1 MGVGVGKKASAGNEN
16 EAPSPSP
23 SCQLYGKVSHETLDM
38 GKRIGAFRTMASLP
52 SLRAE
57 VRECK
62 SREVQGQETQ
72 DQKGQGLSHSASVTG
87 ASGSPSPLKRYER
100 LMRRQSWM
108 RQTATEKGSSRK
120 SLTAAVERQFGTAMV
135 SKGSPQLAS
144 SSPAVFV

>member
-1 MGVGVGKKASAGNEN
+1 VGKKASAGMEN

-23 SCQLYGKVSHETLDM
+23 PCQLYGEVSHETLDM
-38 GKRIGAFRTMASLP
+38 GRRAGAFRTMASLP

-72 DQKGQGLSHSASVTG
+72 DKRSGGLSHSASVTG
-87 ASGSPSPLKRYER
+87 ASGSPLKRYER

-108 RQTATEKGSSRK
+108 RQTATEKGSPRK
-120 SLTAAVERQFGTAMV
+120 SLTTAVERQFGTAMV